1 MRKIYDKLVRDR
13 IPEIIEASGKKP
25 VTRVADD
32 GEYKSYLRQK
42 LVEEVEEYMDS
53 GNPEEL
59 ADIMEVITALGRAS
73 GVPFDALLD
82 MADSKRHS
90 RGGFNDKI
98 ILLHV
103 DG

>member
-1 MRKIYDKLVRDR
+1 MRKTYDKLVRDR

-32 GEYKSYLRQK
+32 GEYESYLRQK

-59 ADIMEVITALGRAS
+59 ADIIEVIAALGLAS
-73 GVPFDALLD
+73 DVPFDALVK
-82 MADSKRHS
+82 MADEKRHS
-90 RGGFNDKI
+90 RGGFNGRI